1 MKYVQV
7 FVLGRGAFSF
17 GGKASLLNQLI
28 YGKSM
33 KLKTLFATAV
43 SAVLGA
49 AIILPAHATD
59 GTITFTGSV
68 TATTCTIGVDAGG
81 PTATVTL
88 PAARLDQL
96 RGVGSTTGAATFN
109 IRLSNCLGD
118 RAKGQGVAVHFE
130 PGTNVNVAGRL
141 SNTAGTGR
149 ATGVDLEI
157 RQGDTQAALMLG
169 QVPAADVGTINGGT
183 ATLPYTV
190 RYHSTSLTPTAG
202 TVSTSATYAI
212 TYF

>member
-1 MKYVQV
+1 
-7 FVLGRGAFSF
+7 
-17 GGKASLLNQLI
+17 
-28 YGKSM
+28 M
-33 KLKTLFATAV
+33 KLKTLISTAV
-43 SAVLGA
+43 TTVLGA
-49 AIILPAHATD
+49 VIILPAQATD

-88 PAARLDQL
+88 PVARLDQL
-96 RGVGSTTGAATFN
+96 RGIGSTTGATTFN
-109 IRLSNCLGD
+109 IRLSACQGPN
-118 RAKGQGVAVHFE
+118 AQNQGVAVHFE
-130 PGTNVNVAGRL
+130 AGTNVNADGRL
-141 SNTAGTGR
+141 SNTAGIGR

-157 RQGDTQAALMLG
+157 RQGAAQTALVLG
-169 QVPAADVGTINGGT
+169 QVPAAGVGTINGGI

-190 RYHSTSLTPTAG
+190 RYHSTSAAPTAG